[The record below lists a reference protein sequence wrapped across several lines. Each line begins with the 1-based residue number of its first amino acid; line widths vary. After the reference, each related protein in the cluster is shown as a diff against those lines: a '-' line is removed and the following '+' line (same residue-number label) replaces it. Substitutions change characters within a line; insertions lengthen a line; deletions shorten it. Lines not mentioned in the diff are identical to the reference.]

1 MLHRE
6 SCAGCREAVG
16 EALTAARVGGVLSTE
31 TIVFPSAEAV
41 SAAEGEIGHAGRDEA
56 WTGSA
61 VSKHAVHARTSN
73 IGNWEIFESC
83 RRITAGIA
91 EGRRKAE
98 AEDARREEV
107 RRGHSSEESGEQPDA
122 SRAEPPERR
131 AAING
136 NPGGTDMSRV
146 QDRENMP
153 SGAER
158 IRQAAR
164 RKPKEKLTALLHHL
178 TPETLGAA
186 YDALKREAAPG
197 VDGMSWE
204 EYGQG
209 RDERLRDL
217 HERVHRGAYRAKPV
231 RRVKIPKPDGGKRAL
246 GVAALEDKIL
256 QRAMVDTILTPI
268 YETEFIGFSYGFRP
282 GRGAHDALDALA
294 YGIMRRK
301 INWIVD
307 ADIRQYFDRIDREW
321 MIRFLEVR
329 IGDRR
334 VLRLI
339 QKWLNAGVMEAGKQT
354 DSGQGTPQ
362 GAVVSPVLANVYRN
376 VCARSTTASGSAFGR
391 TCSWPSWR
399 TMRSTSCGS
408 AWPRPATMP
417 VGPRYGTSWPIGC
430 ARPRPCNARTGVG
443 SRRVRT
449 RARHRGPPRHR
460 TGRAAATASAEAGD
474 RGAGCRPGALNKLR
488 SRGAILT
495 SGLPISYGCSTA

>member
-1 MLHRE
+1 
-6 SCAGCREAVG
+6 
-16 EALTAARVGGVLSTE
+16 
-31 TIVFPSAEAV
+31 
-41 SAAEGEIGHAGRDEA
+41 
-56 WTGSA
+56 
-61 VSKHAVHARTSN
+61 
-73 IGNWEIFESC
+73 
-83 RRITAGIA
+83 
-91 EGRRKAE
+91 
-98 AEDARREEV
+98 
-107 RRGHSSEESGEQPDA
+107 
-122 SRAEPPERR
+122 
-131 AAING
+131 
-136 NPGGTDMSRV
+136 
-146 QDRENMP
+146 MP

-164 RKPKEKLTALLHHL
+164 RKPKEKRTALLHHL

-231 RRVKIPKPDGGKRAL
+231 RRVKIPKPDGGERAL

-256 QRAMVDTILTPI
+256 QRAMVDNILTPI
-268 YETEFIGFSYGFRP
+268 HETEFIGFSYGFRP

-362 GAVVSPVLANVYRN
+362 GAVVSPVLANVYLHYALDLWYAKKWRPQETEGDAIIVRYADDFVTGFQHRN
-376 VCARSTTASGSAFGR
+376 EAERFLQDVRARLAGFGLELHPEKTRLLEFGR
-391 TCSWPSWR
+391 FAAESRRRNGQSKPETFDFLGF
-399 TMRSTSCGS
+399 THYCGS
-408 AWPRPATMP
+408 
-417 VGPRYGTSWPIGC
+417 
-430 ARPRPCNARTGVG
+430 
-443 SRRVRT
+443 T
-449 RARHRGPPRHR
+449 RAGRCKLGRKPSAKRMRRKLQALKETLRKRMHADKYAVGRWLGQVLRGW
-460 TGRAAATASAEAGD
+460 
-474 RGAGCRPGALNKLR
+474 LNYYAVPH
-488 SRGAILT
+488 S
-495 SGLPISYGCSTA
+495 

>member
-1 MLHRE
+1 
-6 SCAGCREAVG
+6 
-16 EALTAARVGGVLSTE
+16 
-31 TIVFPSAEAV
+31 
-41 SAAEGEIGHAGRDEA
+41 
-56 WTGSA
+56 
-61 VSKHAVHARTSN
+61 
-73 IGNWEIFESC
+73 
-83 RRITAGIA
+83 
-91 EGRRKAE
+91 
-98 AEDARREEV
+98 
-107 RRGHSSEESGEQPDA
+107 
-122 SRAEPPERR
+122 
-131 AAING
+131 
-136 NPGGTDMSRV
+136 MSRV

-231 RRVKIPKPDGGKRAL
+231 RRVKIPKPDGGKRPL

-256 QRAMVDTILTPI
+256 QRAMVDNILTPI

-362 GAVVSPVLANVYRN
+362 GAVVSPVLANVYLHDALDLWYAKKWRPQETEGDAIIVRYADDFVTGFQHRN
-376 VCARSTTASGSAFGR
+376 DAARFLQDLRARLAGFGLELHPEKTRLLEFGR
-391 TCSWPSWR
+391 FAAESRRRNGQSKPETFDFLGF
-399 TMRSTSCGS
+399 THYCGS
-408 AWPRPATMP
+408 
-417 VGPRYGTSWPIGC
+417 
-430 ARPRPCNARTGVG
+430 
-443 SRRVRT
+443 T
-449 RARHRGPPRHR
+449 RAGRFKLGRKPIAKRMRRKLQALKETLRKRMHADKYAVGRWLGQVLRGW
-460 TGRAAATASAEAGD
+460 
-474 RGAGCRPGALNKLR
+474 LNYYAVPH
-488 SRGAILT
+488 S
-495 SGLPISYGCSTA
+495 

>member
-1 MLHRE
+1 
-6 SCAGCREAVG
+6 
-16 EALTAARVGGVLSTE
+16 
-31 TIVFPSAEAV
+31 
-41 SAAEGEIGHAGRDEA
+41 
-56 WTGSA
+56 
-61 VSKHAVHARTSN
+61 
-73 IGNWEIFESC
+73 
-83 RRITAGIA
+83 
-91 EGRRKAE
+91 
-98 AEDARREEV
+98 
-107 RRGHSSEESGEQPDA
+107 
-122 SRAEPPERR
+122 
-131 AAING
+131 
-136 NPGGTDMSRV
+136 MSRV

-204 EYGQG
+204 EYEQG

-217 HERVHRGAYRAKPV
+217 HGRVHRGAYRAKPV
-231 RRVKIPKPDGGKRAL
+231 RRVNIPKPDGGERAL

-256 QRAMVDTILTPI
+256 QRAMVDNILTPI

-362 GAVVSPVLANVYRN
+362 GAVVSPVLANVYLHYALDLWYAKKWRPQETEGDAIIVRYADDFVTGFQHRN
-376 VCARSTTASGSAFGR
+376 DAERFLQDLRARLAEFGLELHPEKTRLLEFGR
-391 TCSWPSWR
+391 FAAESRRRNGQSKPETFDFLGF
-399 TMRSTSCGS
+399 THYCGS
-408 AWPRPATMP
+408 
-417 VGPRYGTSWPIGC
+417 
-430 ARPRPCNARTGVG
+430 
-443 SRRVRT
+443 T
-449 RARHRGPPRHR
+449 RAGRFKLGRKPIAKRMRRKLQALKETLRKRMHADKYAVGRWLGQVLRGWLNYYAVPHSYRFLKQFENRLRQLWMRILRRRSQKARYPWEQLTALCQKLWPKVRILHTWPDER
-460 TGRAAATASAEAGD
+460 FAVQTPEIGAACPSGHVWICTGGAGQPVSLLSWKCAGD
-474 RGAGCRPGALNKLR
+474 RIP
-488 SRGAILT
+488 S
-495 SGLPISYGCSTA
+495 

>member
-1 MLHRE
+1 
-6 SCAGCREAVG
+6 
-16 EALTAARVGGVLSTE
+16 
-31 TIVFPSAEAV
+31 
-41 SAAEGEIGHAGRDEA
+41 
-56 WTGSA
+56 
-61 VSKHAVHARTSN
+61 
-73 IGNWEIFESC
+73 
-83 RRITAGIA
+83 
-91 EGRRKAE
+91 
-98 AEDARREEV
+98 
-107 RRGHSSEESGEQPDA
+107 
-122 SRAEPPERR
+122 
-131 AAING
+131 
-136 NPGGTDMSRV
+136 MSRV
-146 QDRENMP
+146 QNRENMP

-204 EYGQG
+204 EYEQG

-217 HERVHRGAYRAKPV
+217 HGRVHRGAYRAKPV
-231 RRVKIPKPDGGKRAL
+231 RRVNIPKPDGGERPL

-256 QRAMVDTILTPI
+256 QRAMVDNILTPI

-362 GAVVSPVLANVYRN
+362 GAVVSPVLANVYLHYALDLWYAKKWRPQETEGDAIIVRYADDFVTGFQHRN
-376 VCARSTTASGSAFGR
+376 DAERFLQDLRARLAEFGLELHPEKTRLLEFGR
-391 TCSWPSWR
+391 FAAESRRRNGQSKPETFDFLGF
-399 TMRSTSCGS
+399 THYCGS
-408 AWPRPATMP
+408 
-417 VGPRYGTSWPIGC
+417 
-430 ARPRPCNARTGVG
+430 
-443 SRRVRT
+443 T
-449 RARHRGPPRHR
+449 RAGRFKLGRKPIAKRMRRKLQALKETLRKRMHADKYAVGRWLGQVLRGW
-460 TGRAAATASAEAGD
+460 
-474 RGAGCRPGALNKLR
+474 LNYYAVPH
-488 SRGAILT
+488 S
-495 SGLPISYGCSTA
+495 

>member
-1 MLHRE
+1 
-6 SCAGCREAVG
+6 
-16 EALTAARVGGVLSTE
+16 
-31 TIVFPSAEAV
+31 
-41 SAAEGEIGHAGRDEA
+41 
-56 WTGSA
+56 
-61 VSKHAVHARTSN
+61 
-73 IGNWEIFESC
+73 
-83 RRITAGIA
+83 
-91 EGRRKAE
+91 
-98 AEDARREEV
+98 
-107 RRGHSSEESGEQPDA
+107 
-122 SRAEPPERR
+122 
-131 AAING
+131 
-136 NPGGTDMSRV
+136 MSRV
-146 QDRENMP
+146 QNRENMP

-204 EYGQG
+204 EYEQG

-217 HERVHRGAYRAKPV
+217 HGRVHRGAYRAKPV
-231 RRVKIPKPDGGKRAL
+231 RRVNIPKPDGGERAL

-256 QRAMVDTILTPI
+256 QRAMVDNILTPI

-362 GAVVSPVLANVYRN
+362 GAVVSPVLANVYLHYALDLWYAKKWRPQETEGDAIIVRYADDFVTGFQHRN
-376 VCARSTTASGSAFGR
+376 DAERFLQDLRARLAGFGLELHPEKTRLLEFGR
-391 TCSWPSWR
+391 FAAESRRRNGQSKPETFDFLGF
-399 TMRSTSCGS
+399 THYCGS
-408 AWPRPATMP
+408 
-417 VGPRYGTSWPIGC
+417 
-430 ARPRPCNARTGVG
+430 
-443 SRRVRT
+443 T
-449 RARHRGPPRHR
+449 RAGRFKLGRKPIAKRMRRKLQALKETLRKRMHADKYAVGRWLGQVLRGW
-460 TGRAAATASAEAGD
+460 
-474 RGAGCRPGALNKLR
+474 LNYYAVPH
-488 SRGAILT
+488 S
-495 SGLPISYGCSTA
+495 

>member
-1 MLHRE
+1 
-6 SCAGCREAVG
+6 
-16 EALTAARVGGVLSTE
+16 
-31 TIVFPSAEAV
+31 
-41 SAAEGEIGHAGRDEA
+41 
-56 WTGSA
+56 
-61 VSKHAVHARTSN
+61 
-73 IGNWEIFESC
+73 
-83 RRITAGIA
+83 
-91 EGRRKAE
+91 
-98 AEDARREEV
+98 
-107 RRGHSSEESGEQPDA
+107 
-122 SRAEPPERR
+122 
-131 AAING
+131 
-136 NPGGTDMSRV
+136 MSRV

-231 RRVKIPKPDGGKRAL
+231 RRVKIPKPDGGERAL

-362 GAVVSPVLANVYRN
+362 GAVVSPVLANVYLLY
-376 VCARSTTASGSAFGR
+376 
-391 TCSWPSWR
+391 W
-399 TMRSTSCGS
+399 
-408 AWPRPATMP
+408 
-417 VGPRYGTSWPIGC
+417 
-430 ARPRPCNARTGVG
+430 
-443 SRRVRT
+443 
-449 RARHRGPPRHR
+449 
-460 TGRAAATASAEAGD
+460 
-474 RGAGCRPGALNKLR
+474 RGAGERDGRHFLGPSLPSAAGGANR
-488 SRGAILT
+488 RCGR
-495 SGLPISYGCSTA
+495 

>member
-1 MLHRE
+1 
-6 SCAGCREAVG
+6 
-16 EALTAARVGGVLSTE
+16 
-31 TIVFPSAEAV
+31 
-41 SAAEGEIGHAGRDEA
+41 
-56 WTGSA
+56 
-61 VSKHAVHARTSN
+61 
-73 IGNWEIFESC
+73 
-83 RRITAGIA
+83 
-91 EGRRKAE
+91 
-98 AEDARREEV
+98 
-107 RRGHSSEESGEQPDA
+107 
-122 SRAEPPERR
+122 
-131 AAING
+131 
-136 NPGGTDMSRV
+136 MSRV

-231 RRVKIPKPDGGKRAL
+231 RRVKIPKPDGGERAL

-362 GAVVSPVLANVYRN
+362 GAVVSPVLANVYLHYALDLWYAKKWRPQETEGDAIIVRYADDFVTGFQHRN
-376 VCARSTTASGSAFGR
+376 DAERFLQDLRARLAGFGLELHPEKTRLLEFGR
-391 TCSWPSWR
+391 FAAESRRRNGQSKPETFDFLGF
-399 TMRSTSCGS
+399 THYCGS
-408 AWPRPATMP
+408 
-417 VGPRYGTSWPIGC
+417 
-430 ARPRPCNARTGVG
+430 
-443 SRRVRT
+443 T
-449 RARHRGPPRHR
+449 RAGRFKLGRKPIAKRMRRKLQALKETLRKRMHADKYAVGRWLGQVLRGW
-460 TGRAAATASAEAGD
+460 
-474 RGAGCRPGALNKLR
+474 LNYYAVPH
-488 SRGAILT
+488 S
-495 SGLPISYGCSTA
+495 